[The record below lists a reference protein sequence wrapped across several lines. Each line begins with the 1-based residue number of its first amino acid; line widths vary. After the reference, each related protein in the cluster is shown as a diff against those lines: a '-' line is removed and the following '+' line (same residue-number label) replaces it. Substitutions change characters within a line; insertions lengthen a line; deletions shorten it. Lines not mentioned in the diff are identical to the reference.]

1 MVSYFKNKICVRMT
15 ENVRMFQ
22 LHVGKKLLS
31 LDATIFS
38 PDPAS
43 VY

>member
-1 MVSYFKNKICVRMT
+1 MNK
-15 ENVRMFQ
+15 NVRMFQ

-38 PDPAS
+38 PDPDS
-43 VY
+43 LY